1 MKSTSLLL
9 PLALAGALH
18 AADASRL
25 GADLT
30 PLGAEAKGNA
40 DGSIPA
46 WTGGITTPPAGYK
59 PGQHHPDPFA
69 ADQPLFTIT
78 GANAGQ
84 YAEKLS
90 PGQQAVLKAYP
101 SYKMVVYP
109 TRRSASNPQR
119 IHDATKANV
128 ATAKLVGGGNG
139 LSGATIGVPFP
150 IPR

>member
-1 MKSTSLLL
+1 MKLLLPLL
-9 PLALAGALH
+9 PLALAGALQ

-78 GANAGQ
+78 KANLEQARNRFFVQGD
-84 YAEKLS
+84 
-90 PGQQAVLKAYP
+90 PGAVLVVEVRHADKAELAAAVARIEADLRAAGLGYAYP
-101 SYKMVVYP
+101 VVWGDDCN
-109 TRRSASNPQR
+109 R
-119 IHDATKANV
+119 V
-128 ATAKLVGGGNG
+128 
-139 LSGATIGVPFP
+139 
-150 IPR
+150 

>member
-1 MKSTSLLL
+1 MKLHLSLL
-9 PLALAGALH
+9 PLALAATLQ

-69 ADQPLFTIT
+69 ADQPLFTIS
-78 GANAGQ
+78 GAYASQ
-84 YAEKLS
+84 YA
-90 PGQQAVLKAYP
+90 
-101 SYKMVVYP
+101 
-109 TRRSASNPQR
+109 
-119 IHDATKANV
+119 
-128 ATAKLVGGGNG
+128 
-139 LSGATIGVPFP
+139 
-150 IPR
+150 

>member
-1 MKSTSLLL
+1 MKLLLPFL
-9 PLALAGALH
+9 PLALAGALQ

-78 GANAGQ
+78 SANVAQ

-90 PGQQAVLKAYP
+90 AGQQE
-101 SYKMVVYP
+101 
-109 TRRSASNPQR
+109 
-119 IHDATKANV
+119 
-128 ATAKLVGGGNG
+128 
-139 LSGATIGVPFP
+139 IGRAHV
-150 IPR
+150 